1 MVPPPKLYRIAEIVH
16 HTGLSRQTIHN
27 YTTFG
32 LITEAER
39 MAGCNYRLYS
49 EEVFQRLARI
59 QEMKKQDKK
68 MQEILAILRQEDAS
82 QGAAAKEENG

>member
-27 YTTFG
+27 YTIFG

-39 MAGCNYRLYS
+39 MPGCNYRLYG

-59 QEMKKQDKK
+59 QEMKGQDKK
-68 MQEILAILRQEDAS
+68 MQEILAILRQEDVS
-82 QGAAAKEENG
+82 QEALSKETR